1 MSADHELV
9 ASPRMS
15 FSRAKHA
22 KGGYPTKI
30 AGDPGGHP
38 RNRAESGTRSGIDDR
53 KQCPCHGPIAEMRRS
68 RFVLQRRFRLAPEHP
83 LGDFP
88 WRQGITILWRKRS
101 EERRV
106 GKECVRTC

>member
-1 MSADHELV
+1 MRADHELV

-68 RFVLQRRFRLAPEHP
+68 RFVLQRR
-83 LGDFP
+83 
-88 WRQGITILWRKRS
+88 S
-101 EERRV
+101 EEHTSELQSLMRISYAVFCLNKNR
-106 GKECVRTC
+106 KKQHR